1 MLQMTKKVEYG
12 LIALVYLGRSGERSV
27 SAREVAEQ
35 NDIPLSLTANVLKML
50 AKGNVVA
57 TRRGA
62 SGGYTLDRRLDEIL
76 LGDVMAAVE
85 GPMTLTACCREN
97 GHGGCDLVGSC
108 SIKTSIVRL
117 NQRLAAGI
125 AQMNLRDFLELGH
138 PGLTPARPR
147 AL

>member
-1 MLQMTKKVEYG
+1 MLQMTKKIEYG
-12 LIALVYLGRSGERSV
+12 LIALVYLGRNGDRSV

-62 SGGYTLDRRLDEIL
+62 SGGYTLDRRLDEIR
-76 LGDVMAAVE
+76 LGDIMAAVE
-85 GPMTLTACCREN
+85 GPMSLTSCCREN
-97 GHGGCDLVGSC
+97 GEGGCELIGSC

-117 NQRLAAGI
+117 NQKLSAGI
-125 AQMNLRDFLELGH
+125 AQMSLREFLELGG
-138 PGLTPARPR
+138 PQLRARPV
-147 AL
+147 

>member
-1 MLQMTKKVEYG
+1 MVTSMLQMTKKVEYG

-62 SGGYTLDRRLDEIL
+62 AGGYTLDRRLDDIL
-76 LGDVMAAVE
+76 LGDVMVAVE
-85 GPMTLTACCREN
+85 GPMSLTSCCREN
-97 GHGGCDLVGSC
+97 GQGGCELIGSC
-108 SIKTSIVRL
+108 SIKSSIVRL
-117 NQRLAAGI
+117 NRRLTAGL
-125 AQMNLRDFLELGH
+125 AQMSLREFMDLG
-138 PGLTPARPR
+138 GEVKRYV
-147 AL
+147 

>member
-50 AKGNVVA
+50 AKGHVVA

-62 SGGYTLDRRLDEIL
+62 LGGYTLDRRLDEIR
-76 LGDVMAAVE
+76 LGEVMAAVE
-85 GPMTLTACCREN
+85 GPMRLTACCREN
-97 GHGGCDLVGSC
+97 GLGGCELIGSC

-117 NQRLAAGI
+117 NQKLTAGL
-125 AQMNLRDFLELGH
+125 AQMSLSEFVALGLR
-138 PGLTPARPR
+138 AV
-147 AL
+147 